1 MTRMLERYREKLDVK
16 NDTEW
21 EIIRARI
28 ENIYMAERNLRL
40 ALSAS
45 THKISSP
52 KDKSGKTTRS
62 SSSESNTG
70 RADPGADSD
79 VVALKQ
85 MVEGNAPAKD
95 MKPRLDRVRQMLRQ
109 KREALESAQE
119 ELRSVL
125 SVRQEAI
132 AVLNGLLR

>member
-1 MTRMLERYREKLDVK
+1 MLERYREKLDVK

-28 ENIYMAERNLRL
+28 ENIYMAERDLRL

-45 THKISSP
+45 THRISSP
-52 KDKSGKTTRS
+52 KDKSGRTGHS
-62 SSSESNTG
+62 SSPESSA
-70 RADPGADSD
+70 RSAEPGADSD

-95 MKPRLDRVRQMLRQ
+95 MKARLDRVRQMLRQ
-109 KREALESAQE
+109 KRENLENAQE
-119 ELRSVL
+119 ELRTVL